1 MISWFVLMTLL
12 PPSGAC
18 LAIHSDQ
25 ITGEDL
31 GRALPAIARIPH
43 DAIIANAPAPE
54 SERIFAWP
62 ELQRI
67 GRQYGVELPVRTRVC
82 FEWKMRSL
90 SADDVRAAIRESLQG
105 QDARIEVL
113 AISKSKAPEG
123 KLVFPLS
130 GLSASTN
137 MDATTPVSWRGEVVY
152 DSSHRFT
159 VWARVRL
166 ATATT
171 RVVAKELLL
180 PGETVDASQ
189 VEIQTVDDFPL
200 RNNITHRLDEVIG
213 HAPLRALK
221 PGMPVLRTDLV
232 EPLQIRRGES
242 VLVTA
247 VSGAAQ
253 LRMEAVA
260 ENSGKQGDM
269 ISLRNPR
276 SGRSFRARVEGKDQ
290 ALVIAGPVAVL
301 TEVP

>member
-1 MISWFVLMTLL
+1 M
-12 PPSGAC
+12 
-18 LAIHSDQ
+18 
-25 ITGEDL
+25 
-31 GRALPAIARIPH
+31 
-43 DAIIANAPAPE
+43 IANAPAPE
-54 SERIFAWP
+54 SQRIFAWP

-67 GRQYGVELPVRTRVC
+67 GRQYGVDLPAKTRVC
-82 FEWKMRSL
+82 FVWQMRSL

-105 QDARIEVL
+105 QNARIEVL

-137 MDATTPVSWRGEVVY
+137 VDATTPVSWRGEVIY
-152 DSSHRFT
+152 DSTHRFT

-166 ATATT
+166 AATTT

-180 PGETVDASQ
+180 PGQTVDSSQ
-189 VEIQTVDDFPL
+189 IEVQTVDDFPL
-200 RNNITHRLDEVIG
+200 RNNTTHSLDEVIG
-213 HAPLRALK
+213 RATLRAIK
-221 PGMPVLRTDLV
+221 PGSPVLRADLV

-247 VSGAAQ
+247 VSGPAQ

-290 ALVIAGPVAVL
+290 ALVMAGPIAVL

>member
-1 MISWFVLMTLL
+1 MNAWLVLMTLL
-12 PPSGAC
+12 PPPGSC
-18 LAIHSDQ
+18 QAIHSDQ

-31 GRALPAIARIPH
+31 ARAMPAFTRIPRDAAIA
-43 DAIIANAPAPE
+43 NSPAPE
-54 SERIFAWP
+54 SQRIFAWP

-67 GRQYGVELPVRTRVC
+67 GRQYGVELPAKSRIC
-82 FEWKMRSL
+82 FEWQMRPL
-90 SADDVRAAIRESLQG
+90 SADDVRAAIRESLG
-105 QDARIEVL
+105 GGNTRVEVL
-113 AISKSKAPEG
+113 AISKSKTPEG

-137 MDATTPVSWRGEVVY
+137 VDSTTPVSWRGEVIY

-166 ATATT
+166 AATMT

-180 PGETVDASQ
+180 PGQTVDASQ
-189 VEIQTVDDFPL
+189 VEVQTVDDFPL
-200 RNNITHRLDEVIG
+200 RNNTTHRLDEVLG
-213 HAPLRALK
+213 HAPLRAIK
-221 PGMPVLRTDLV
+221 PGAWVLRADLA

-247 VSGAAQ
+247 VSGGAQ

-260 ENSGKQGDM
+260 ENSGKQGEM

-276 SGRSFRARVEGKDQ
+276 SGKSFRARVEGKDQ
-290 ALVIAGPVAVL
+290 AFVIAGPVAVL
-301 TEVP
+301 TGAP

>member
-1 MISWFVLMTLL
+1 MTLL
-12 PPSGAC
+12 PPSGSC
-18 LAIHSDQ
+18 QAIHSDQ

-31 GRALPAIARIPH
+31 GRALPAFGRIPH
-43 DAIIANAPAPE
+43 DAMIANAPPPE
-54 SERIFAWP
+54 GQRIFAWP

-67 GRQYGVELPVRTRVC
+67 GRQFGVELPSKSRIC
-82 FEWKMRSL
+82 FEWQMRPVGP
-90 SADDVRAAIRESLQG
+90 DDVRAAMRESLQS
-105 QDARIEVL
+105 QNVRIDVL
-113 AISKSKAPEG
+113 AIGKSKAPEG

-137 MDATTPVSWRGEVVY
+137 VDATTPVSWRGEVIY

-166 ATATT
+166 AATMT

-180 PGETVDASQ
+180 PGQTVTAPQ
-189 VEIQTVDDFPL
+189 IALETVDDFPL
-200 RNNITHRLDEVIG
+200 RGNLTRSLEQVIG
-213 HAPLRALK
+213 HAPLRAIK
-221 PGMPVLRTDLV
+221 PGAPVMRADLA
-232 EPLQIRRGES
+232 EPLQVRRGES

-247 VSGAAQ
+247 VSGGAQ

-260 ENSGKQGDM
+260 ENSGKQGEM

-276 SGRSFRARVEGKDQ
+276 SGRSFRARIEGKDQ

-301 TEVP
+301 TGVP